1 MATRKSPARGTT
13 RRPAKASAATGRSR
27 TAAKKPLEVSTKD
40 TVAEPQNNVVSL
52 PSAEA
57 AAVVP
62 EAVVEAAPVV
72 EDTVVVVDAPVA
84 IDEPAPADEVV
95 ETVAEEP
102 EVEIEVEPIQEPEVE
117 MTFNPS
123 QFPGASLF
131 AGFPQFPS
139 FGAVDMNAFAASGA
153 VFAEGMQNLGSEMMA
168 FSQKAVERNV
178 ETTMKMLTASSVEEV
193 MDLQSRHAMGSMD
206 DMMTGGAKLTGMAME
221 VASKAAS
228 PFTRS

>member
-27 TAAKKPLEVSTKD
+27 AAAKKPLEVSTKD

-57 AAVVP
+57 AAVP
-62 EAVVEAAPVV
+62 EAVVEAAPAV
-72 EDTVVVVDAPVA
+72 EDTVVEADAPVA
-84 IDEPAPADEVV
+84 IDEPTPADEVV

-102 EVEIEVEPIQEPEVE
+102 EVKTETKPIEEPEVE
-117 MTFNPS
+117 MTFKPS
-123 QFPGASLF
+123 PFPGASLF
-131 AGFPQFPS
+131 AGIPQFPS

-153 VFAEGMQNLGSEMMA
+153 VLAEGMQNLGGELMA

-178 ETTMKMLTASSVEEV
+178 ETTMKVLSASSVEEV
-193 MDLQSRHAMGSMD
+193 MDLQTRHAMGSMD
-206 DMMTGGAKLTGMAME
+206 HMMTGGAKLAGMAIE
-221 VASKAAS
+221 VANKAAS

>member
-27 TAAKKPLEVSTKD
+27 AAAKKPLEVSKTD
-40 TVAEPQNNVVSL
+40 TVTEPQNNVVSL

-57 AAVVP
+57 AAVP
-62 EAVVEAAPVV
+62 EAVVEAAPAV
-72 EDTVVVVDAPVA
+72 EDTVDAPVVV
-84 IDEPAPADEVV
+84 DEPAPAEEVV

-102 EVEIEVEPIQEPEVE
+102 EVEIEAEPIEEPEVE
-117 MTFNPS
+117 MTFKPS
-123 QFPGASLF
+123 PFPGASLF

-153 VFAEGMQNLGSEMMA
+153 EFAEGMQNLGSELMA

-178 ETTMKMLTASSVEEV
+178 ETTMKMMTASSVEEV
-193 MDLQSRHAMGSMD
+193 MDLQTRHAMGSMD
-206 DMMTGGAKLTGMAME
+206 HMMTGGAKLTGMAIE
-221 VASKAAS
+221 VASKATS
-228 PFTRS
+228 PFTR